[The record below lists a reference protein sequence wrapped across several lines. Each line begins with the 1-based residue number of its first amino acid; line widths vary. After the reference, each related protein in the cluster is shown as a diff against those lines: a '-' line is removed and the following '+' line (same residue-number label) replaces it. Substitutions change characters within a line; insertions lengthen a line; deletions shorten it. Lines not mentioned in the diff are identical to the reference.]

1 MGGSMLVPLYDLTQQ
16 FQNKN
21 GAVLVGGRLYVY
33 YVGRTEL
40 ATTWADEDASA
51 VNSNPVLLDNNGRAP
66 VFVDDSYSYTLV
78 VCDRA
83 GTELFS
89 QDITPGGAGS
99 VGGRIVYHDD
109 TLSGAGTVSSLL
121 GVVNIPLGVDETM
134 TAYTGV
140 AEGKDALIL
149 GVNGDWFNET
159 FSGEFDQKVDWET
172 FSACCSAVKGGL
184 DNKLDSS
191 AINNYYTKTEVDGR
205 TSSFVNYNFLSG
217 NYYSK
222 NETSSR
228 EELYSAFLS
237 AGQGGGEGDRTPWIS
252 GSKTISSMGYLQPG
266 QWFQMLSSF
275 DLSGVKNHCICVKG
289 GAYNF
294 PTTAMLYDWLNLGQ
308 YMPQTYFDNFISG
321 SYNPNMNALF
331 NSAGWMMYNKLDI
344 SAFTA
349 WSAEY
354 APDEAE
360 TYTVS
365 AGNWID
371 ISADDNEKVTTISVT
386 GLDTALV
393 ESSGALNQKIDSVS
407 STLTSFSA
415 DTLNALDGKK
425 NVQNNITLT
434 STAGDVVTAI
444 YQNTNGEVSADF
456 APMGESFIPWISG
469 TKSIADT
476 QTLTGNMLVQVLSS
490 FDLSGY
496 KNHSINVKGGMYRF
510 PNNYEIASGINQT
523 NTFLTQSAFNNYTNV
538 MSDHLSILYGQD
550 GYLSGRINELSSY
563 AKEVSSTVKSN
574 SGLWNQ
580 VNTAVNNYVTTNSSN
595 LNIAAT
601 LVIGNEGHWSDTYNT
616 VANTSAKWDDASN
629 KVISN
634 SAQWAKNDG
643 NTAVNNWVQQN
654 SASVDMVTLGYLTN
668 EANWNDTYYTVM
680 ANSANW
686 SGGGTSFPITSQSGS
701 TRYTLN
707 ASSNAIWLTT
717 ASGPAGATTKLDV
730 KGVSYQAYPATDMSA
745 SWYNII
751 RNANKNTNTYCIVL
765 NNSMTSVDLADYSA
779 YDKVTVIHGQAY
791 GPDYHLYWD
800 GKTKVIY
807 SGLYCDLAKVKDD
820 ANRTKWTFLNSGWT
834 FDYWWD
840 WD

>member
-1 MGGSMLVPLYDLTQQ
+1 MTLVPLYDLTQQ
-16 FQNKN
+16 FNNKN

-40 ATTWADEDASA
+40 ATTWADEDAA
-51 VNSNPVLLDNNGRAP
+51 AQNTNPVLLDNNGRAP

-159 FSGEFDQKVDWET
+159 FSGEFDQKVDLET
-172 FSACCSAVKGGL
+172 FSACCSSVKEGL
-184 DNKLDSS
+184 DNKLDAS
-191 AINNYYTKTEVDGR
+191 AINNYYTKNEVDGR

-217 NYYSK
+217 NYYNK
-222 NETSSR
+222 FETSSR

-266 QWFQMLSSF
+266 QWFQVLSSF
-275 DLSGVKNHCICVKG
+275 DLNGVKNHHIGMKG
-289 GAYNF
+289 ASYNF
-294 PTTAMLYDWLNLGQ
+294 PTTAMFYDWLDLGQ

-321 SYNPNMNALF
+321 TYNPNMTSLF
-331 NSAGWMMYNKLDI
+331 SSAGWMMVNKLDI

-349 WSAEY
+349 WSADY

-360 TYTVS
+360 TYTVT
-365 AGNWID
+365 GGKWIN
-371 ISADDNEKVTTISVT
+371 ISADNNEKITTISVT

-393 ESSGALNQKIDSVS
+393 NASGALNQKIDTVS
-407 STLTSFSA
+407 STLTDTLTGFSA
-415 DTLNALDGKK
+415 ETTASLAQKK
-425 NVQNNITLT
+425 NIQNNITLT

-476 QTLTGNMLVQVLSS
+476 QTLTGDMLVQVLSS

-510 PNNYEIASGINQT
+510 PNNNEIASGINQT
-523 NTFLTQSAFNNYTNV
+523 NTFLTQSAFNNYTNI
-538 MSDHLSILYGQD
+538 MSNHLSILYGQD

-574 SGLWNQ
+574 SANWNN
-580 VNTAVNNYVTTNSSN
+580 VSNKLDTTSFS
-595 LNIAAT
+595 
-601 LVIGNEGHWSDTYNT
+601 T
-616 VANTSAKWDDASN
+616 VSGTFLTSHQTIPSAKWEDASD
-629 KVISN
+629 KVIAN
-634 SAQWAKNDG
+634 SAKWAKNDG
-643 NTAVNNWVQQN
+643 DSAVNNWVYNNSATCETTNTTVGTNSNFWSNTCFLVMDN
-654 SASVDMVTLGYLTN
+654 SASWGQ
-668 EANWNDTYYTVM
+668 
-680 ANSANW
+680 
-686 SGGGTSFPITSQSGS
+686 GGNPFPITGKNGNTTYTHGADCSSFYLSNSVSRGGS
-701 TRYTLN
+701 VVSFYNNCLN
-707 ASSNAIWLTT
+707 FE
-717 ASGPAGATTKLDV
+717 
-730 KGVSYQAYPATDMSA
+730 AYPSTDVSAT
-745 SWYNII
+745 WYDII
-751 RNANKNTNTYCIVL
+751 KAANNRSNCYCIRFTDY
-765 NNSMTSVDLADYSA
+765 MTAASLENYSA
-779 YDKVTVIHGQAY
+779 YDKVTVVHSNQYKPNCVLHWNGY
-791 GPDYHLYWD
+791 
-800 GKTKVIY
+800 TKVLP
-807 SGLYCDLAKVKDD
+807 SGVYCEMVKGTNDQNHTD
-820 ANRTKWTFLNSGWT
+820 WFFTNSGRINNLE
-834 FDYWWD
+834 WD
-840 WD
+840 

>member
-1 MGGSMLVPLYDLTQQ
+1 MSLVPLYDLTQQ
-16 FQNKN
+16 FNNKN

-51 VNSNPVLLDNNGRAP
+51 KNTNPVLLDNNGRAP

-99 VGGRIVYHDD
+99 VGGRIVYHDG

-159 FSGEFDQKVDWET
+159 FSGEFDKKVDLDT
-172 FSACCSAVKGGL
+172 FSACCSSVKEGL
-184 DNKLDSS
+184 DNKLDAS
-191 AINNYYTKTEVDGR
+191 AINNYYTKNEVDGR
-205 TSSFVNYNFLSG
+205 TSSFVNYNFISG
-217 NYYSK
+217 NYYNK
-222 NETSSR
+222 FETSSR

-252 GSKTISSMGYLQPG
+252 GSKTISSLGYLQPG
-266 QWFQMLSSF
+266 QWFQVLSSF
-275 DLSGVKNHCICVKG
+275 DLNSVKNHHIGMKG
-289 GAYNF
+289 ASYNF
-294 PTTAMLYDWLNLGQ
+294 PTTAMFYDWLDLGQ
-308 YMPQTYFDNFISG
+308 YMKQTYFDNFISG
-321 SYNPNMNALF
+321 TYNPNMKSLF
-331 NSAGWMMYNKLDI
+331 SSAGWMMVNKLDI

-354 APDEAE
+354 TPDEAE

-365 AGNWID
+365 AGNWIK
-371 ISADDNEKVTTISVT
+371 ISADDNKKVTTISVT

-393 ESSGALNQKIDSVS
+393 DASGTLNQKIDTAS
-407 STLTSFSA
+407 STLTDTLTGFSA
-415 DTLNALDGKK
+415 ETTASLAQKK
-425 NVQNNITLT
+425 NIQNNITLT

-456 APMGESFIPWISG
+456 APMGESFVPWISG

-476 QTLTGNMLVQVLSS
+476 QTLTGDMLVQVLSS

-496 KNHSINVKGGMYRF
+496 KNHSINIKGGMYRF

-523 NTFLTQSAFNNYTNV
+523 NTFLTQSAFNNYTNI
-538 MSDHLSILYGQD
+538 MSNHLSILYGQD
-550 GYLSGRINELSSY
+550 GYLSGRIDELSSY
-563 AKEVSSTVKSN
+563 AKEVSSTVNSN

-580 VNTAVNNYVTTNSSN
+580 VNTAINNYVTTKSA
-595 LNIAAT
+595 NIDLAT
-601 LVIGNEGHWSDTYNT
+601 SLVISNETNWSDTTYT
-616 VANTSAKWDDASN
+616 VFNNSAKWDDATN
-629 KVISN
+629 KVRSN

-643 NTAVNNWVQQN
+643 DSAVNNWVYNNSANCETTNTTVGTNSNFWSNTCFVVMDN
-654 SASVDMVTLGYLTN
+654 SASWGH
-668 EANWNDTYYTVM
+668 
-680 ANSANW
+680 
-686 SGGGTSFPITSQSGS
+686 GGNPFPITGKNGNTTYIHGANCSSFYLSNTVGRAGS
-701 TRYTLN
+701 VVTFSNNALN
-707 ASSNAIWLTT
+707 FA
-717 ASGPAGATTKLDV
+717 
-730 KGVSYQAYPATDMSA
+730 AYPSTDVSA

-751 RNANKNTNTYCIVL
+751 NGANNRSNCYCIRFT
-765 NNSMTSVDLADYSA
+765 NDMTAASLENYSA
-779 YDKVTVIHGQAY
+779 YDKVTVVHSNQYKPNCVLHWNGY
-791 GPDYHLYWD
+791 T
-800 GKTKVIY
+800 KTLP
-807 SGLYCDLAKVKDD
+807 SGVYCEMVKGTNDKNQTD
-820 ANRTKWTFLNSGWT
+820 WFFTNSGRINNLE
-834 FDYWWD
+834 WD
-840 WD
+840 

>member
-1 MGGSMLVPLYDLTQQ
+1 MTLVPLYDLTQQ
-16 FQNKN
+16 FNNKN

-51 VNSNPVLLDNNGRAP
+51 KNTNPVLLDNNGRAP

-159 FSGEFDQKVDWET
+159 FSGEFDQKVDLET
-172 FSACCSAVKGGL
+172 FSACCSSVKEGL
-184 DNKLDSS
+184 DNKLDAS
-191 AINNYYTKTEVDGR
+191 AINNYYTKNEVDNR

-217 NYYSK
+217 NYYNK
-222 NETSSR
+222 FETSSR

-237 AGQGGGEGDRTPWIS
+237 AGQGGGGEGDRTPWIS

-266 QWFQMLSSF
+266 QWFQVLSSF
-275 DLSGVKNHCICVKG
+275 DLNGVKNHHIGMKG
-289 GAYNF
+289 ASYNF
-294 PTTAMLYDWLNLGQ
+294 PTTAMFYDWLDLGQ

-321 SYNPNMNALF
+321 TYNPNMTSLF
-331 NSAGWMMYNKLDI
+331 SSAGWMMVNKLDI

-349 WSAEY
+349 WSADY

-360 TYTVS
+360 TYTVT
-365 AGNWID
+365 GGKWIN
-371 ISADDNEKVTTISVT
+371 ISADNNEKVTTISVT
-386 GLDTALV
+386 GLDTELV
-393 ESSGALNQKIDSVS
+393 NASGTLNQKIDSVS
-407 STLTSFSA
+407 STLTDTLTGFSA
-415 DTLNALDGKK
+415 ETTASLAQKK
-425 NVQNNITLT
+425 NIQNNITLT

-456 APMGESFIPWISG
+456 APMGESFVPFISG

-476 QTLTGNMLVQVLSS
+476 QTLTGDMLVQVLSS

-510 PNNYEIASGINQT
+510 PNNNEIASGINQT
-523 NTFLTQSAFNNYTNV
+523 NTFLTQSAFNNYTNI
-538 MSDHLSILYGQD
+538 MSNHLSILYGQD

-563 AKEVSSTVKSN
+563 AKEVSSTVNSN
-574 SGLWNQ
+574 SANWNN
-580 VNTAVNNYVTTNSSN
+580 VSNKLDTTSFS
-595 LNIAAT
+595 
-601 LVIGNEGHWSDTYNT
+601 T
-616 VANTSAKWDDASN
+616 VSGTFLTSHQTIPSAKWEDASD
-629 KVISN
+629 KVIAN
-634 SAQWAKNDG
+634 SAQWSNNDG
-643 NTAVNNWVQQN
+643 DSAVNNWVYNNSATCENTNTNVNLNSNFWSNTCFFVMDN
-654 SASVDMVTLGYLTN
+654 SASWGQ
-668 EANWNDTYYTVM
+668 
-680 ANSANW
+680 
-686 SGGGTSFPITSQSGS
+686 GGNPFPITGTKGTTDYIHGADCSSFYLSNSVGRAGS
-701 TRYTLN
+701 
-707 ASSNAIWLTT
+707 I
-717 ASGPAGATTKLDV
+717 
-730 KGVSYQAYPATDMSA
+730 VSFYNNGINFVAYPATDVSA

-751 RNANKNTNTYCIVL
+751 NGANNRSNCYCIRFTDD
-765 NNSMTSVDLADYSA
+765 MTAASLEDYSA
-779 YDKVTVIHGQAY
+779 YDKVTVVHSNQYKPNCVLHWNGY
-791 GPDYHLYWD
+791 
-800 GKTKVIY
+800 TKVLP
-807 SGLYCDLAKVKDD
+807 SGVYCEMVKGTNDQNKTD
-820 ANRTKWTFLNSGWT
+820 WFFTNSGRINNLE
-834 FDYWWD
+834 WD
-840 WD
+840 